1 MNKKINTLF
10 SEPDY
15 LQVMNTMV
23 FRPLGTLGNECA
35 FHCEKEM
42 LRLATDKCTYERYH
56 VYIGM
61 L

>member
-42 LRLATDKCTYERYH
+42 LSS
-56 VYIGM
+56 GG
-61 L
+61 